1 MFDSTLDST
10 FDPMSPPVCAAG
22 FYQLCI
28 DNTLSRF
35 ASKLVSLYV
44 AAFKRDEWEQYI
56 EELNSHEVTVA
67 NFTNSLQNVDQNIG
81 VMLKC
86 LDHSRRQMSHDWY
99 VVEGNHSYVQLWSI
113 AQCIV
118 IIISSVTQVYFVKKL
133 FLDNDATGGKFKPR
147 A

>member
-1 MFDSTLDST
+1 MLL
-10 FDPMSPPVCAAG
+10 G

-44 AAFKRDEWEQYI
+44 AAFKRDEWEKYI
-56 EELNSHEVTVA
+56 EELTGQDITVS
-67 NFTNSLQNVDQNIG
+67 NFTNSLANVDQNIG
-81 VMLKC
+81 TMLKN

-99 VVEGNHSYVQLWSI
+99 IVEGNHSYVQLWSVV
-113 AQCIV
+113 QCIV
-118 IIISSVTQVYFVKKL
+118 IIFSSVTQVFFVKKL
-133 FLDNDATGGKFKPR
+133 FLDSEKAAVGSVYKPR